1 MVRSE
6 IILFMRIFFIVLIF
20 IFSLQSWTKADD
32 ITDFQIEGMSIGDSL
47 LNYMNIEKINISK
60 RNYFDDERKYYVVG
74 ISDNLNSY
82 DVVDLY
88 LKTGDNKY
96 IIRTMGGILDLS
108 GSKCFSKKEEIAKEL
123 ENFFPNIKKEEFE
136 KTHEYDKSNKS
147 KQYQTV
153 FFLKNTKK
161 ANDPHIRV
169 ECSVWSKEF
178 KKKTGFSDTLNVVAM
193 TTEILDW
200 IYSGYK

>member
-1 MVRSE
+1 
-6 IILFMRIFFIVLIF
+6 MRIFFIVLIF

-47 LNYMNIEKINISK
+47 LNYINIEKINISK

>member
-1 MVRSE
+1 
-6 IILFMRIFFIVLIF
+6 MRIFFIVLIF

-32 ITDFQIEGMSIGDSL
+32 ITDFQIEGMSLGDSL

>member
-1 MVRSE
+1 VRSE

>member
-1 MVRSE
+1 
-6 IILFMRIFFIVLIF
+6 MRIFFIVLIF

>member
-1 MVRSE
+1 
-6 IILFMRIFFIVLIF
+6 MRIFFIVLIF

-60 RNYFDDERKYYVVG
+60 RNYFNDERKYYVVG

-96 IIRTMGGILDLS
+96 IIRTMGGILDLI
-108 GSKCFSKKEEIAKEL
+108 GSKCFSKKRKL
-123 ENFFPNIKKEEFE
+123 
-136 KTHEYDKSNKS
+136 
-147 KQYQTV
+147 Q
-153 FFLKNTKK
+153 KN
-161 ANDPHIRV
+161 
-169 ECSVWSKEF
+169 
-178 KKKTGFSDTLNVVAM
+178 
-193 TTEILDW
+193 
-200 IYSGYK
+200 

>member
-1 MVRSE
+1 
-6 IILFMRIFFIVLIF
+6 MRIFFIVLIF

-169 ECSVWSKEF
+169 ECSVWSKKF

>member
-1 MVRSE
+1 MKKLLG
-6 IILFMRIFFIVLIF
+6 IIVLALLLSF
-20 IFSLQSWTKADD
+20 NCLADD
-32 ITDFQIEGMSIGDSL
+32 IKDFEIEGMSVGDSL
-47 LNYMNIEKINISK
+47 LNYMSLEKINSSK
-60 RNYFDDERKYYVVG
+60 RNYFDDQRKYYVVG
-74 ISDNLNSY
+74 IADDLNSY

-88 LKTGDNKY
+88 LKTGDKKY
-96 IIRTMGGILDLS
+96 IIRTIGGVLDIS
-108 GSKCFSKKEEIAKEL
+108 GPECFSKKDEIAMEL
-123 ENFFPNIKKEEFE
+123 ESFFPNIVKEEFE
-136 KTHEYDKSNKS
+136 KSHEYDKSNKS

-169 ECSVWSKEF
+169 ECTVWSSEVKE
-178 KKKTGFSDTLNVVAM
+178 KTGFSDTLNVVAM

>member
-1 MVRSE
+1 MRSE

>member
-1 MVRSE
+1 
-6 IILFMRIFFIVLIF
+6 MRIFFIVLIF

-200 IYSGYK
+200 IYTGYK

>member
-1 MVRSE
+1 MKKLLG
-6 IILFMRIFFIVLIF
+6 IIVLALLLSF
-20 IFSLQSWTKADD
+20 NCLADD
-32 ITDFQIEGMSIGDSL
+32 IKDFEIEGMSVGDSL
-47 LNYMNIEKINISK
+47 LNYMSLEKIKSSK
-60 RNYFDDERKYYVVG
+60 RNYFDDQRKYYVVG
-74 ISDNLNSY
+74 LADNLNSY

-88 LKTGDNKY
+88 LKTGDKKY
-96 IIRTMGGILDLS
+96 IIRTIGGVLDIS
-108 GSKCFSKKEEIAKEL
+108 GSECFSKKDEIAKEL
-123 ENFFPNIKKEEFE
+123 EIFFPNIVKEEFE
-136 KTHEYDKSNKS
+136 KSHEYDKSNKS

-169 ECSVWSKEF
+169 ECSVWSKEV
-178 KKKTGFSDTLNVVAM
+178 KKKTGFSDSLNVVAM

>member
-1 MVRSE
+1 
-6 IILFMRIFFIVLIF
+6 MRIFFIVLIF

-96 IIRTMGGILDLS
+96 IIRTIGGILDLS

-169 ECSVWSKEF
+169 ECSVWSKKF

>member
-1 MVRSE
+1 VRSE

-96 IIRTMGGILDLS
+96 IIRTIGGILDLS

-193 TTEILDW
+193 TTEIVDW

>member
-1 MVRSE
+1 
-6 IILFMRIFFIVLIF
+6 MRIFFIVLIF

-47 LNYMNIEKINISK
+47 LKYMNIEKINISK

>member
-1 MVRSE
+1 MKKLLG
-6 IILFMRIFFIVLIF
+6 IIVLALLLSF
-20 IFSLQSWTKADD
+20 NCLADD
-32 ITDFQIEGMSIGDSL
+32 IKDFEIEGMSVGDSL
-47 LNYMNIEKINISK
+47 LNYMSLEKIKSSK
-60 RNYFDDERKYYVVG
+60 RNYFDDQRKYYVVG
-74 ISDNLNSY
+74 LADNLNSY

-88 LKTGDNKY
+88 LKTGDKKY
-96 IIRTMGGILDLS
+96 IIRTIGGVLDIS
-108 GSKCFSKKEEIAKEL
+108 GSECFTKKDEIASEL
-123 ENFFPNIKKEEFE
+123 ESFFPNIVKEEFE
-136 KTHEYDKSNKS
+136 KSHEYDKSNKS

-169 ECSVWSKEF
+169 ECTVWSREVKE
-178 KKKTGFSDTLNVVAM
+178 KTGFSDTLNVVAM

>member
-1 MVRSE
+1 
-6 IILFMRIFFIVLIF
+6 MRIFFIVLIF

-161 ANDPHIRV
+161 QTTHIS
-169 ECSVWSKEF
+169 E
-178 KKKTGFSDTLNVVAM
+178 
-193 TTEILDW
+193 
-200 IYSGYK
+200 

>member
-1 MVRSE
+1 MRSE

-200 IYSGYK
+200 IYTGYK